1 MLNPDVTQTRPGS
14 NERLPDVRDIVD
26 YADRIGQLARID
38 GADWNIEIGVL
49 AEIFAHSN
57 PGRSPAVLFD
67 RIKDYPP
74 GMRIVSGLHNSC
86 RRVAFSFGFPDSDD
100 PTTIVKAYR
109 DRMKNNFQL
118 IPPVAVTSGP
128 ILENVDR
135 DDAVDLFKFPVPMIH
150 EKDGGRYIGT
160 YCVVIMQDPDTGWV
174 NLGTYRTVAHDKQ
187 NAGVW
192 ISPGKHGRLIREK
205 YFKQGKPCPVLI
217 CCGLDPVLFLA
228 GSHEIKHGTTE
239 YAYAG
244 GHRGRP
250 YETIASELYGLPM
263 PANAEIVLEGEFRHD
278 ETRAEGPFGEF
289 TGYYASH
296 VRDEPVVRVRR
307 VYHRNDPILTMA
319 SPMRPPT
326 DVSFAKC
333 IVQSGMIWD
342 EIESAGLVRREGR
355 VVPRSRRHPHVH
367 GGVDRADAS
376 RPRPAGRHAGRGL
389 PLRQLRRTLGGRGR
403 QRHRPDQSRRRD
415 LGDVDALRSRGRH
428 RIHQARVVDAARSD
442 AARAAVGEYPR
453 HRERLPAVGRGATN
467 SRRWRPRVPS
477 AARRPRR
484 SGRTR
489 SRRRPGGGSAV
500 FRSSPRKRGP
510 RSHKG
515 RMASCSW

>member
-1 MLNPDVTQTRPGS
+1 M
-14 NERLPDVRDIVD
+14 
-26 YADRIGQLARID
+26 
-38 GADWNIEIGVL
+38 
-49 AEIFAHSN
+49 
-57 PGRSPAVLFD
+57 
-67 RIKDYPP
+67 
-74 GMRIVSGLHNSC
+74 
-86 RRVAFSFGFPDSDD
+86 
-100 PTTIVKAYR
+100 
-109 DRMKNNFQL
+109 
-118 IPPVAVTSGP
+118 
-128 ILENVDR
+128 ENVDR

-187 NAGVW
+187 NAGIW

-263 PANAEIVLEGEFRHD
+263 PANAEIVLEGEFRPD

-342 EIESAGLVRREGR
+342 EIESAGLSGVKGVWCHEAGAIRMFTVISIEQL
-355 VVPRSRRHPHVH
+355 HPGHAQQAGMLVAACH
-367 GGVDRADAS
+367 SGNY
-376 RPRPAGRHAGRGL
+376 AGRWI
-389 PLRQLRRTLGGRGR
+389 
-403 QRHRPDQSRRRD
+403 
-415 LGDVDALRSRGRH
+415 V
-428 RIHQARVVDAARSD
+428 VVDSD
-442 AARAAVGEYPR
+442 IDPTNLDDVIWAMSTRCDPVVDIETIKRAWSTPLDPMLREPPWESTRAIVNACRPWSWRNEFPEVASASPERRKAVE
-453 HRERLPAVGRGATN
+453 EKWADEIAKATGR
-467 SRRWRPRVPS
+467 R
-477 AARRPRR
+477 
-484 SGRTR
+484 
-489 SRRRPGGGSAV
+489 
-500 FRSSPRKRGP
+500 
-510 RSHKG
+510 
-515 RMASCSW
+515 

>member
-1 MLNPDVTQTRPGS
+1 M
-14 NERLPDVRDIVD
+14 RDIVD

-109 DRMKNNFQL
+109 DRMKNDFKL
-118 IPPVAVTSGP
+118 IPPVSVTSGP

-205 YFKQGKPCPVLI
+205 YFKQGT
-217 CCGLDPVLFLA
+217 A
-228 GSHEIKHGTTE
+228 
-239 YAYAG
+239 
-244 GHRGRP
+244 
-250 YETIASELYGLPM
+250 
-263 PANAEIVLEGEFRHD
+263 
-278 ETRAEGPFGEF
+278 
-289 TGYYASH
+289 
-296 VRDEPVVRVRR
+296 
-307 VYHRNDPILTMA
+307 
-319 SPMRPPT
+319 
-326 DVSFAKC
+326 VSGA
-333 IVQSGMIWD
+333 D
-342 EIESAGLVRREGR
+342 LLR
-355 VVPRSRRHPHVH
+355 PRSR
-367 GGVDRADAS
+367 
-376 RPRPAGRHAGRGL
+376 
-389 PLRQLRRTLGGRGR
+389 
-403 QRHRPDQSRRRD
+403 
-415 LGDVDALRSRGRH
+415 
-428 RIHQARVVDAARSD
+428 
-442 AARAAVGEYPR
+442 AV
-453 HRERLPAVGRGATN
+453 
-467 SRRWRPRVPS
+467 
-477 AARRPRR
+477 PRR
-484 SGRTR
+484 
-489 SRRRPGGGSAV
+489 
-500 FRSSPRKRGP
+500 
-510 RSHKG
+510 
-515 RMASCSW
+515 

>member
-1 MLNPDVTQTRPGS
+1 MLNPDVAQSRPGS
-14 NERLPDVRDIVD
+14 NERQPDVRDIIE
-26 YADRIGQLARID
+26 YADSIGELARLD
-38 GADWNIEIGVL
+38 GADWDLEIGVL

-57 PGRSPAVLFD
+57 PGRAPAVLFD
-67 RIKDYPP
+67 KIKGYPA
-74 GMRIVSGLHNSC
+74 GMRIVSGLHNTC
-86 RRVAFSFGFPDSDD
+86 RRLAYAFGFPDSDD

-109 DRMKNNFQL
+109 DRMKGSFTL
-118 IPPVAVTSGP
+118 IPPVAVNDGP

-174 NLGTYRTVAHDKQ
+174 NLGTYRVVAHDRN

-205 YFKQGKPCPVLI
+205 YFAKKQPCPVAI

-244 GHRGRP
+244 GHRGRA
-250 YETIASELYGLPM
+250 YETIASELHGLPM
-263 PANAEIVLEGEFRHD
+263 PSHAEIVLEGEFLPD

-296 VRDEPVVRVRR
+296 VREEPVVRVRR
-307 VYHRNDPILTMA
+307 VYHRNDPIMTMA

-342 EIESAGLVRREGR
+342 EIELAGLVRRQGR
-355 VVPRSRRHPHVH
+355 VVPRGRRHPHVH
-367 GGVDRADAS
+367 RGFHRADAS
-376 RPRPAGRHAGRGL
+376 GSRPAGRHAGRRL
-389 PLRQLRRTLGGRGR
+389 PLRQLCRTLDRRGR
-403 QRHRPDQSRRRD
+403 RRHRSHQSGRRD
-415 LGDVDALRSRGRH
+415 LGDVDALRSVSPTSNTSSAPGR
-428 RIHQARVVDAARSD
+428 
-442 AARAAVGEYPR
+442 
-453 HRERLPAVGRGATN
+453 
-467 SRRWRPRVPS
+467 
-477 AARRPRR
+477 RR
-484 SGRTR
+484 SIRMLREPPWESTRAIVNACRPWHWRHEFPEVASASPERRKAVEQKWAREILQATGRR
-489 SRRRPGGGSAV
+489 
-500 FRSSPRKRGP
+500 
-510 RSHKG
+510 
-515 RMASCSW
+515 

>member
-1 MLNPDVTQTRPGS
+1 MCATSSSMPTT
-14 NERLPDVRDIVD
+14 
-26 YADRIGQLARID
+26 IGELARID
-38 GADWNIEIGVL
+38 GADWDLEIGVL

-57 PGRSPAVLFD
+57 PGRAPAVLFD
-67 RIKDYPP
+67 KIKGYPA
-74 GMRIVSGLHNSC
+74 GMRIVSGLHNTC
-86 RRVAFSFGFPDSDD
+86 RRLAYAFGFPDSDD

-109 DRMKNNFQL
+109 DRMKGSFKL
-118 IPPVAVTSGP
+118 IPPVTVKDGP
-128 ILENVDR
+128 ILENIDR

-160 YCVVIMQDPDTGWV
+160 YCVVIMKDPDTGWV
-174 NLGTYRTVAHDKQ
+174 NLGTYRVVAHDRN

-205 YFKQGKPCPVLI
+205 YFAKKQPCPVAI

-244 GHRGRP
+244 GHRGRA
-250 YETIASELYGLPM
+250 YETIASELHGLPM
-263 PANAEIVLEGEFRHD
+263 PSHAEIVLEGEFLPD

-342 EIESAGLVRREGR
+342 EIESAGLSGVKSVWCHEAGAIRMFT
-355 VVPRSRRHPHVH
+355 VVSIEQT
-367 GGVDRADAS
+367 AS
-376 RPRPAGRHAGRGL
+376 RA
-389 PLRQLRRTLGGRGR
+389 
-403 QRHRPDQSRRRD
+403 
-415 LGDVDALRSRGRH
+415 
-428 RIHQARVVDAARSD
+428 
-442 AARAAVGEYPR
+442 
-453 HRERLPAVGRGATN
+453 
-467 SRRWRPRVPS
+467 
-477 AARRPRR
+477 
-484 SGRTR
+484 TR
-489 SRRRPGGGSAV
+489 SRPACWSPVATPATTPAAGS
-500 FRSSPRKRGP
+500 
-510 RSHKG
+510 
-515 RMASCSW
+515 SWSTATSTPPIWRT

>member
-1 MLNPDVTQTRPGS
+1 MLNPDVTQTRPLS

-100 PTTIVKAYR
+100 PTTLVKAYR
-109 DRMKNNFQL
+109 DRMKGDFKL
-118 IPPVAVTSGP
+118 IPPVAVTGGP

-160 YCVVIMQDPDTGWV
+160 YCVVIMRDPDTGWV

-250 YETIASELYGLPM
+250 YETIASELHGLPM
-263 PANAEIVLEGEFRHD
+263 PANAEIVLEGTIEAEAKSSKTQD
-278 ETRAEGPFGEF
+278 E
-289 TGYYASH
+289 
-296 VRDEPVVRVRR
+296 D
-307 VYHRNDPILTMA
+307 RNGSPELVLRFPI
-319 SPMRPPT
+319 
-326 DVSFAKC
+326 
-333 IVQSGMIWD
+333 
-342 EIESAGLVRREGR
+342 
-355 VVPRSRRHPHVH
+355 
-367 GGVDRADAS
+367 
-376 RPRPAGRHAGRGL
+376 
-389 PLRQLRRTLGGRGR
+389 
-403 QRHRPDQSRRRD
+403 
-415 LGDVDALRSRGRH
+415 DALRGGLEQGMQTLTVTGSLSTGETFSGSDEVRIINPPAGQAAVHPNPLNPEGTLRFHLASGGPVRARLFDVNGRLVRTLIAGLLLPLVGAEPVAERVVVDRN
-428 RIHQARVVDAARSD
+428 RITGGGVTAGIDFGLTLLAVLAGDEVAQSVQLGLEYDPQPPFQSGSPEKAGPVRIARVRAQMEKMIARRLE
-442 AARAAVGEYPR
+442 ANARAA
-453 HRERLPAVGRGATN
+453 A
-467 SRRWRPRVPS
+467 
-477 AARRPRR
+477 
-484 SGRTR
+484 
-489 SRRRPGGGSAV
+489 
-500 FRSSPRKRGP
+500 
-510 RSHKG
+510 
-515 RMASCSW
+515 RMA